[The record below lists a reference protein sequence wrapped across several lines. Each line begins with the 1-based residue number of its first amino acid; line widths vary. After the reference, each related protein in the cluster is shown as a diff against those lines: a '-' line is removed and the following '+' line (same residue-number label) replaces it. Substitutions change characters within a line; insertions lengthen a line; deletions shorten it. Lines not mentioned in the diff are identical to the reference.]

1 MTPKDW
7 INLIFTWNFFGFFV
21 CIAIAEMH
29 HAENWQIANP
39 VRCYKICKNLN
50 VIGVILLSALYNA
63 LCPIG
68 SIIYWFNWICT
79 VGRKK
84 DV

>member
-1 MTPKDW
+1 MTIQKW
-7 INLIFTWNFFGFFV
+7 ASLIAGWNFLGSII
-21 CIAIAEMH
+21 CILISDSCNSY
-29 HAENWQIANP
+29 NWDLANP
-39 VRCYKICKNLN
+39 VKCHKICENLN
-50 VIGVILLSALYNA
+50 IIGAILLSALYNA

-68 SIIYWFNWICT
+68 SIVYWFNWICT